1 MNTFLLDKLQRKLQY
16 NKITQWFHGLV
27 EGHETEGT
35 PAETIMEMNDVFIDL
50 IKKKRL
56 NLEVSEKIFR
66 RSMCSALCT
75 MKYYK
80 DVNIYR
86 TRFPENYPAEWTA
99 DMEAMWQEWID
110 VICFK
115 NWSAFWARIPVRTW
129 EQDLP
134 GWRTGI
140 ESILMSYV
148 QREINALVVAEVI
161 VEDDRGDYIDSN
173 QYDYTEDR
181 WD

>member
-1 MNTFLLDKLQRKLQY
+1 
-16 NKITQWFHGLV
+16 
-27 EGHETEGT
+27 
-35 PAETIMEMNDVFIDL
+35 
-50 IKKKRL
+50 
-56 NLEVSEKIFR
+56 
-66 RSMCSALCT
+66 

-148 QREINALVVAEVI
+148 QREINALIVAEVI
-161 VEDDRGDYIDSN
+161 VEDDRGDYVDSN

-181 WD
+181 LD